1 MNSGEGMLKRVRF
14 AAVRCGT
21 SHGNDAL
28 LCISA
33 EQYLCRKGEAR
44 NSTSG
49 NSTWVYPF
57 WKNDAGPALVSLL
70 TDVSKSEAESTLFA
84 K

>member
-1 MNSGEGMLKRVRF
+1 MKSGEDMLKSVCI
-14 AAVRCGT
+14 AVVSCRS
-21 SHGNDAL
+21 SHGNCPP

-33 EQYLCRKGEAR
+33 EQHLCGKGEAK

-49 NSTWVYPF
+49 GSTWVYLF
-57 WKNDAGPALVSLL
+57 WKNDAGPALDSLL
-70 TDVSKSEAESTLFA
+70 TDVSNSEAETMLFA

>member
-1 MNSGEGMLKRVRF
+1 MKSGEDMLKSVLV
-14 AAVRCGT
+14 AAMRCGS
-21 SHGNDAL
+21 SHGNDSP

-33 EQYLCRKGEAR
+33 ERHLSRKGEAR

-49 NSTWVYPF
+49 NSIWVYLF
-57 WKNDAGPALVSLL
+57 WKNDAGPALDSLL
-70 TDVSKSEAESTLFA
+70 TDVSQSEAEFMLFA